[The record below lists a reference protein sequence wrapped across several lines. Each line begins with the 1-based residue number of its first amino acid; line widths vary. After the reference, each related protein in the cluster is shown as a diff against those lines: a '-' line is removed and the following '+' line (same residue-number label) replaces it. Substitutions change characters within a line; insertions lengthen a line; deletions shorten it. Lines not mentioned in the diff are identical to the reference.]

1 MNLHEI
7 SDNYLAVQDIE
18 DVDIN
23 DTLDAIEGEF
33 ESKAESIVKVIVN
46 IESDMERI
54 ENEIK
59 RLKSRSELFSRKI
72 DGIKDYLRA
81 NMERTGIKNIKGP
94 LFTITCAAGRDVVVI
109 DNVESLPDHLVSVK
123 TSISPDKV
131 AILEALKAG
140 PVDGAHIEKS
150 KSSIRIK

>member
-33 ESKAESIVKVIVN
+33 ESKAESIVKVIIN
-46 IESDMERI
+46 IESDMEII

-94 LFTITCAAGRDVVVI
+94 LFTIICAAGRDVVVI
-109 DNVESLPDHLVSVK
+109 DNVESLPDNLVSVK
-123 TSISPDKV
+123 TSIAPDKV
-131 AILEALKAG
+131 AILEALKTG